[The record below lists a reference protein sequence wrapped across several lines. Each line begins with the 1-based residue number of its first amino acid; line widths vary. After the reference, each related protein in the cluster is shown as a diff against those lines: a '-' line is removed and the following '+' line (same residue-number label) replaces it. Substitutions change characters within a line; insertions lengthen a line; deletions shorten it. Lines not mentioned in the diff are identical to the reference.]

1 MGDLIYWFANGIVK
15 FYLKLF
21 RKFTIY
27 GTENI
32 PQEGSLIL
40 AGNHT
45 SAFDP
50 PIMGVAFPKRKVRF
64 MAKKELFKPGFIN
77 WFLRQLGA
85 FPINRGRADIE
96 AMKTAFGILRE
107 GGVLGVFPE
116 GTRQKVGEIGKAQPG
131 AIMIALKAKAPI
143 LPCGLSNA
151 SGGKKPVIARFGKPI
166 YLDDYYGRKLSKEE
180 VAEVGE
186 LIMNEIGK
194 LVEMGKD
201 S

>member
-1 MGDLIYWFANGIVK
+1 MGDLIFWFAYGVVK

-27 GTENI
+27 GTEHV
-32 PQEGSLIL
+32 PKEGPLIL

-50 PIMGVAFPKRKVRF
+50 PILGTALPGRKTCF

-85 FPINRGRADIE
+85 FPIDRGRADIE
-96 AMKTAFGILRE
+96 ALKTALGILKK

-116 GTRQKVGEIGKAQPG
+116 GTRRKPGQIGKAQPG
-131 AIMIALKAKAPI
+131 IIMIALKAKAPI
-143 LPCGLSNA
+143 LPCGLVNA
-151 SGGKKPVIARFGKPI
+151 DGGKKPVIARFGKPI

-186 LIMNEIGK
+186 LIMGEIAK
-194 LVEMGKD
+194 LVEMEKD